1 MRRLVE
7 CIPNFSEGR
16 RKEVVEA
23 IVEPFKGV
31 DGVSLLDYSADPD
44 HNRMV
49 VTAVGDPDVM
59 LEVVFKAVEKAVE
72 LINMEE
78 HKGEHPRIG
87 AVDVIP
93 FVPVS
98 GVTME
103 ECVELAHRLGKRINK
118 ELGIPIY
125 FYEEA
130 ALRPERKRLEVI
142 RKGEYETLKQEITKP
157 ERHPD
162 VGEPKMHPTAGATVV
177 GARRPLVAFNINLG
191 TNDVKVAKEIAKAIR
206 ASSGGFSSIKAR
218 GMELKER
225 GIVQVS
231 MNITDYKKNPVYRV
245 LEVVRMEAERWG
257 VEVIGTEII
266 GLLPVDA
273 ILDSAKY
280 YMQIKDFSDNQVLE
294 LRLLEMGG

>member
-7 CIPNFSEGR
+7 CVPNFSEGR
-16 RKEVVEA
+16 RKEVIEA
-23 IVEPFKGV
+23 IVEPFKNANGV
-31 DGVSLLDYSADPD
+31 NLLDYSADPD

-49 VTAVGDPDVM
+49 VTAVGDPEAMAD
-59 LEVVFKAVEKAVE
+59 VVFNAVRKAVE

-78 HKGEHPRIG
+78 HRGEHPRIG
-87 AVDVIP
+87 AADVIP

-98 GVTME
+98 GITME
-103 ECVELAHRLGKRINK
+103 ECVELAHELGKRINR
-118 ELGIPIY
+118 ELGIPVY

-142 RKGEYETLKQEITKP
+142 RKGEYETLKHEIVKP
-157 ERHPD
+157 DRQPD

-191 TNDVKVAKEIAKAIR
+191 TDNVKVAKEIAKAIR

-231 MNITDYKKNPVYRV
+231 MNITDYKKNPIYRI
-245 LEVVRMEAERWG
+245 LEVVRMEARRWG

-266 GLLPVDA
+266 GLLPADA
-273 ILDSAKY
+273 IIDSAKY
-280 YMQIKDFSDNQVLE
+280 YMQIEGFNDNQILE

>member
-7 CIPNFSEGR
+7 CVPNFSEGR

-59 LEVVFKAVEKAVE
+59 LEVVFKAVEKAAE

-87 AVDVIP
+87 AADVIP

-103 ECVELAHRLGKRINK
+103 ECVELAHKLGKRINK
-118 ELGIPIY
+118 ELGIPVY

-130 ALRPERKRLEVI
+130 ALRPERKKLEVI
-142 RKGEYETLKQEITKP
+142 RRGEYEALKQEITKP

-177 GARRPLVAFNINLG
+177 GARRPLVAFNINLS
-191 TNDVKVAKEIAKAIR
+191 TNDIKVAKEIAKAIR

-231 MNITDYKKNPVYRV
+231 MNITDYRKNPIYRV
-245 LEVVRMEAERWG
+245 LEVVRMEAKRWG

-273 ILDSAKY
+273 ILGSAKY
-280 YMQIKDFSDNQVLE
+280 YMQIEDFNDNQILE
-294 LRLLEMGG
+294 LRLLEIGG

>member
-130 ALRPERKRLEVI
+130 ALRPERKKLEVI
-142 RKGEYETLKQEITKP
+142 RRGEYEALKQEITKP

-162 VGEPKMHPTAGATVV
+162 VGEPRMHPTAGATVV

-191 TNDVKVAKEIAKAIR
+191 TDDAKVAKEIAKAIR
-206 ASSGGFSSIKAR
+206 ASSGGFSTIKAR

-231 MNITDYKKNPVYRV
+231 MNITDYKKNPIYRI
-245 LEVVRMEAERWG
+245 LEVVRMEAKRWG